1 MPLCDLLLLCKVCQE
16 ILSFIWSGNNEHIL
30 KFRKEFLPLNLRLYM
45 YMLVQWCWECGV
57 LYFKNKGC
65 TKCQCSVC
73 NWPVFD
79 SFTVVWPWKIM
90 KNHEKNSPLKTRADF
105 LFLLLFVFAY
115 SVRAFTYFFPFRS
128 PNTPL
133 LMKRVTY
140 KGGELT
146 VWCWNVPENAAVINL
161 YFTHCR
167 IHSRAYICYFSHHI

>member
-30 KFRKEFLPLNLRLYM
+30 KFRKEFLPLNLRLYIKT
-45 YMLVQWCWECGV
+45 LVQWCWECGV
-57 LYFKNKGC
+57 LYFKNYEVNKVSVFSLQLAC
-65 TKCQCSVC
+65 FWQFHCSLAL
-73 NWPVFD
+73 
-79 SFTVVWPWKIM
+79 
-90 KNHEKNSPLKTRADF
+90 KNHEKSWKNSPLKTRADF